1 MKRKLLII
9 SFALAALFVVPTIS
23 RAEAAIEIIDNEYQE
38 IMISVN
44 ASKLHVT
51 GANGQTLYIYNVTG
65 VCVMSIKVDSADRY
79 YDLNLSRGCYI
90 VKVGNTV
97 RKISI
102 KQ

>member
-1 MKRKLLII
+1 MKRTLLVIPFLIAVLFTIPAI
-9 SFALAALFVVPTIS
+9 SY
-23 RAEAAIEIIDNEYQE
+23 AESAIEIIDNDYQE

-44 ASKLHVT
+44 DSKLHVT

-65 VCVMSIKVDSADRY
+65 VCVMSIKIDSADRY

-102 KQ
+102 K

>member
-1 MKRKLLII
+1 MKRNLLIL
-9 SFALAALFVVPTIS
+9 SFALAAMFVVPATS
-23 RAEAAIEIIDNEYQE
+23 HAEAAIEIIDSEYQE

-51 GANGQTLYIYNVTG
+51 GASGQTLYIYNVTG
-65 VCVMSIKVDSADRY
+65 VCVMSIKVDGADRY

>member
-1 MKRKLLII
+1 MKRNLLVIPFVI
-9 SFALAALFVVPTIS
+9 AMLFTIPTIS
-23 RAEAAIEIIDNEYQE
+23 YAESAIEIIDNEYQE

-65 VCVMSIKVDSADRY
+65 VCVMSMKIDSADRY
-79 YDLNLSRGCYI
+79 YDLSLSRGCYI

-102 KQ
+102 K

>member
-1 MKRKLLII
+1 MKRKLLVIP
-9 SFALAALFVVPTIS
+9 FAIALLLSIPSVS
-23 RAEAAIEIIDNEYQE
+23 YAETAIEIIDNDYQE

-51 GANGQTLYIYNVTG
+51 GASGETLYIYNVAG

-79 YDLNLSRGCYI
+79 YDLSLSRGCYI
-90 VKVGNTV
+90 VKVGKTV

-102 KQ
+102 K